1 MFDKKLFGAFVQKLA
16 KHKTTII
23 MIVLSVA
30 WFLIGWRVREFFLN
44 ADILV
49 IEQGRSIIL
58 DYYNGDTPSSKEL
71 TYAALR
77 GMLYSIGDP
86 RAVFYEPEIVARKI
100 EDDQG
105 KHAGT
110 GMAGE
115 VRDGGLEIAYVNP
128 GEPAEQAGLQAGDVV
143 VGVDGRELREDVTYT
158 EVSLMIRGPEGS
170 TVHLTVQ
177 RGDETL
183 EFDVTRKAPVIV
195 ITRTIEPDIAYLY
208 LQDFGSSTPRE
219 MKRGLESLLAD
230 DPQGLI
236 WDLRGNGGGAL
247 TATLQILDYFFA
259 DEEVLF
265 YSEEKGGVL
274 TSFHGSSGGI
284 ATEIPLVV
292 LIDGHSYSGPE
303 LAAATIAERDRGTLV
318 GEPTYGKGTINTQF
332 PLLDGS
338 AIQMTVARWLS
349 PEQQWYGDRGV
360 PPDVFLED
368 DEATEEDE
376 VIECAVA
383 LLRHP
388 QEQLPPECGGA
399 E

>member
-1 MFDKKLFGAFVQKLA
+1 
-16 KHKTTII
+16 
-23 MIVLSVA
+23 
-30 WFLIGWRVREFFLN
+30 
-44 ADILV
+44 
-49 IEQGRSIIL
+49 
-58 DYYNGDTPSSKEL
+58 
-71 TYAALR
+71 
-77 GMLYSIGDP
+77 MLYSIGDP
-86 RAVFYEPEIVARKI
+86 RAVFYEPEIVARKH
-100 EDDQG
+100 EDDRG
-105 KHAGT
+105 RHAGT
-110 GMAGE
+110 GMVGE
-115 VRDGGLEIAYVNP
+115 MQDGGLEIAYVNP

-143 VGVDGRELREDVTYT
+143 VGVDDWKLKEDMTYT

-177 RGDETL
+177 REDEIL
-183 EFDVTRKAPVIV
+183 EFDVVRKAPIIV

-208 LQDFGSSTPRE
+208 LQDFGFSTPRE

-236 WDLRGNGGGAL
+236 WDLRGNGGGPL
-247 TATLQILDYFFA
+247 TATLEILDYFFA
-259 DEEVLF
+259 DEQVLF

-274 TSFHGSSGGI
+274 VPFHGTNGGI

-292 LIDGHSYSGPE
+292 LIDGHSYSAPE
-303 LAAATIAERDRGTLV
+303 LAAATIAERGRGTLV
-318 GEPTYGKGTINTQF
+318 GAPTYGKGTINVHF

-349 PEQQWYGDRGV
+349 PEQQWYGGRGV

-376 VIECAVA
+376 AIECAVA

-388 QEQLPPECGGA
+388 QEPSPPECGGT
-399 E
+399 EQ